1 MSNIKEKMNDS
12 IIRKELRNVYIPAWS
27 KAKHEVY
34 PVLRSFEN
42 VLDRELGIPLCD
54 TVMVCYR
61 VPIENPKGFL
71 LVDQALLDV
80 WGVTLDEVNAAAQQN
95 ADMCITKVLDETI
108 ITNKSWRDGAGVIVS
123 PRNIARLVKEIG
135 ECYIIPSSIHE
146 LIVVSALRDAE
157 DILKVVVDMNHKSGK
172 VSKAEYLADAVFKC
186 DATGLKVVAKRS

>member
-1 MSNIKEKMNDS
+1 MSDIIQKEWS
-12 IIRKELRNVYIPAWS
+12 HVYIPAWS

-95 ADMCITKVLDETI
+95 TDMCITKVFEMTV
-108 ITNKSWRDGAGVIVS
+108 ITNKSGTDGAGVIVS
-123 PRNIARLVKEIG
+123 PRNIARLVKEFG

-146 LIVVSALRDAE
+146 LIAVPMSWDAE
-157 DILKVVVDMNHKSGK
+157 DVLGVVADVNHTKG
-172 VSKAEYLADAVFKC
+172 VVNKAEYLADAVFKC